1 MKNLFSFVLILLFCW
16 LLSGSSFSGEVHE
29 AAKSGDLALLRKLL
43 DQEHDQSLLY
53 SKDEQGKTPLHWAV
67 GRGQL
72 EIVKVLLD
80 DYHVKVDVVNENEGT
95 PLHVAASQAQ
105 PKAASM
111 LLDRGA
117 MVNARAKDGATPL
130 HFACFK
136 GRKQGHIEVARL
148 LLQNGADVNAK
159 MDNGATPLSLAT
171 SRGNTEILN
180 LIKRYSQ
187 EPARVVDVKKKRR

>member
-1 MKNLFSFVLILLFCW
+1 MKSLFFFVLLFCHFFVSPSW
-16 LLSGSSFSGEVHE
+16 AEPVHE
-29 AAKSGDLALLRKLL
+29 AAKNGDIVSLRNLL
-43 DQEHDQSLLY
+43 QDQSLLY

-67 GRGQL
+67 GKGQL
-72 EIVKVLLD
+72 EAIRVLLD
-80 DYHVKVDVVNENEGT
+80 EYHVKVDVTNDNDGT

-105 PKAASM
+105 SKAAKM
-111 LLDRGA
+111 LLERGA

-148 LLQNGADVNAK
+148 LLQYGADPQAV
-159 MDNGATPLSLAT
+159 MDNGATPSSVAS

-180 LIKRYSQ
+180 LLNSY
-187 EPARVVDVKKKRR
+187 ARKQTGSGSLKKKRK

>member
-1 MKNLFSFVLILLFCW
+1 MKSLFSFVLSLLFSL

-29 AAKSGDLALLRKLL
+29 AAKSGDLALLRNLL
-43 DQEHDQSLLY
+43 QDQSLLY
-53 SKDEQGKTPLHWAV
+53 SKDEEGKTPLHWAV
-67 GRGQL
+67 GKGQL
-72 EIVKVLLD
+72 ETIKVLLD
-80 DYHVKVDVVNENEGT
+80 EYHVKVDVTNGNEGT

-105 PKAASM
+105 PKAARM

-159 MDNGATPLSLAT
+159 MDNGATPLSVAT

-180 LIKRYSQ
+180 LIKSYMRA
-187 EPARVVDVKKKRR
+187 PAKVVDVKKKRR